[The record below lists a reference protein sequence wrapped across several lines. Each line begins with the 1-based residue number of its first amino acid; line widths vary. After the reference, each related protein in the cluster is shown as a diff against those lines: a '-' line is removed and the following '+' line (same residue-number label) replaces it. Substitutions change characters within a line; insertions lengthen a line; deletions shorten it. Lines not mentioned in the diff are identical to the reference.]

1 MNREYAIGISIDVL
15 EGEYNHVDFGI
26 GGYL

>member
-1 MNREYAIGISIDVL
+1 MNREYAIGIRIDVL
-15 EGEYNHVDFGI
+15 EGEYSQVDFGI